1 MSENRRFCGEKCFT
15 NWKKCGNLFI
25 DFKSNTRKCFY
36 QISFFEKINPKNQ
49 KSKIKN
55 QKSKI
60 KNQKWKRK
68 KWCLIVKLLDP
79 KIDYVFKR
87 IFGYA
92 GNEEITAGLL
102 SSILNKK
109 VSDLKLDSNPI
120 LEKDLLDDK
129 VGILDIKAKIDND
142 INCDIEL
149 QVVDRKNIEKRIL
162 FYWSKM
168 YNMSIKE
175 GEDYNTLE
183 KGIVIL
189 ISDYELKGLKNIEKY
204 ITRWNIREE
213 EYQKIILTDVMEI
226 YIIELPKFEKY
237 KEKTHNNILNSW
249 VKFIN
254 NPEVKNMEEN
264 NKELKKA
271 QEVLKEISQDEHERY
286 LAELRQK
293 YIMDQKAI
301 EDAGYDKGLKDGLEQ
316 GLEQG
321 KNRQNETI
329 AKKMKKQNI
338 DIKVISEITG
348 LSIKKIEGLK
358 D

>member
-1 MSENRRFCGEKCFT
+1 
-15 NWKKCGNLFI
+15 
-25 DFKSNTRKCFY
+25 
-36 QISFFEKINPKNQ
+36 
-49 KSKIKN
+49 
-55 QKSKI
+55 
-60 KNQKWKRK
+60 
-68 KWCLIVKLLDP
+68 
-79 KIDYVFKR
+79 
-87 IFGYA
+87 
-92 GNEEITAGLL
+92 
-102 SSILNKK
+102 
-109 VSDLKLDSNPI
+109 
-120 LEKDLLDDK
+120 
-129 VGILDIKAKIDND
+129 
-142 INCDIEL
+142 
-149 QVVDRKNIEKRIL
+149 
-162 FYWSKM
+162 M